1 MRSTLMLFALT
12 LTPPRAAWAQAT
24 AVPADFEIRADG
36 QSVELTSDLR
46 RARYRDSTGAAT
58 PVRLGEITRY
68 DFSSFRWFSR
78 RLARGS
84 RLRLVITCPN
94 SIYLEKNYGAGG
106 VVAEESGRDAHV
118 THVALYHDHTH
129 PSYVEIP
136 IAAAP

>member
-1 MRSTLMLFALT
+1 MRSTLVLFALT
-12 LTPPRAAWAQAT
+12 LTPPHAAWAQAT

-68 DFSSFRWFSR
+68 DFSSFRWS
-78 RLARGS
+78 RGS

-94 SIYLEKNYGAGG
+94 SIYLQTNYGAGG

>member
-1 MRSTLMLFALT
+1 MRSTLVLFALT

-58 PVRLGEITRY
+58 PVRLGEIIRY

-94 SIYLEKNYGAGG
+94 SIYFQKNYVAGG

-129 PSYVEIP
+129 PSYGEIP